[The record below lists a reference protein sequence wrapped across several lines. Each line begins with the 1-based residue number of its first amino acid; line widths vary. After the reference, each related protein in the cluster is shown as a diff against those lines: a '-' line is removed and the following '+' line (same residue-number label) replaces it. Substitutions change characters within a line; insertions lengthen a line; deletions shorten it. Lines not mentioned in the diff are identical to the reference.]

1 MSNLPVQETQCEQDL
16 AATNTTV
23 QRAREAVRVVTEMTF
38 REMELLALQRYEE
51 KRHEIM
57 QVRVNLQPFIEAREF
72 SLAQK
77 TKFYVRETAKALCFE

>member
-23 QRAREAVRVVTEMTF
+23 QRAREAVRVATEMTF

-57 QVRVNLQPFIEAREF
+57 QVRVNLRPFIEAREF
-72 SLAQK
+72 SLAQ
-77 TKFYVRETAKALCFE
+77 TKFYVRKTARALCFE